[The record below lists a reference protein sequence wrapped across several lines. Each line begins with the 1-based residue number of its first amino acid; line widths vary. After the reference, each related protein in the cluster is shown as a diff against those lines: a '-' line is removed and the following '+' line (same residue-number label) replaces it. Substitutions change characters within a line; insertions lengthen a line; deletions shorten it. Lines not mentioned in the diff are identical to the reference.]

1 MLCVMGVKSPEG
13 GRRELD
19 LLFGPASVSPSA
31 MADIKLL
38 HNQPRGGSCD
48 HRGPGERRCVSM
60 ICTRRGRLRGARG
73 RREHGGRRHRCYHC
87 GSQVC
92 YCGPGKGSG
101 SRAGD

>member
-60 ICTRRGRLRGARG
+60 ICTRRGRLRGAQPSSPLSPPSSPALNLFQHQG
-73 RREHGGRRHRCYHC
+73 LF
-87 GSQVC
+87 
-92 YCGPGKGSG
+92 
-101 SRAGD
+101 